1 METKNFIRTII
12 DKDIN
17 TAKYNGKVLT
27 RFPPEPNG
35 YLHIGHAKSIC
46 INFGIARDYNT
57 NCNLRFDDTN
67 PVKEDQEYI
76 DSIIE
81 DIKWLGFDWHE
92 NLFYA
97 SDYFDR
103 LYECAVT
110 LIKKGL
116 AYVCDLSASEIKDY
130 RGTLTEGGKI
140 SPFRSRSIEENL
152 DLFEKMKNGAFP
164 EGSKTLRAKI
174 DMNSPNINMRDPAIY
189 RIKFAEHHRTG
200 SKWCIYPMYDFTHCL
215 SDAFE
220 GITHSIC
227 TLEFEDHR
235 PLYDW
240 FIEAVDY
247 PWHPQ
252 QIEFARLNLKYTVMS
267 KRKLLDLVNDKFVDG
282 WNDPRMPTIAGM
294 RKRGY
299 TPKAIRNFCET
310 IGVSKAESIIDVEI
324 LENAVRDDLNQNAQ
338 RVLCVVNPLKL
349 VIENYPEGK
358 TEYIE
363 AVNNPNMELSSL
375 RLIPFSRNIFIEKE
389 DFLEDAPSNFFR
401 LKPGGEVR
409 LKYAFIIKC
418 KEVIKDANGEI
429 IEIRCEYYPETKG
442 GKTPEGKKI
451 KGTIHWTSVNE
462 SKKINLN
469 IYDRLFNVENPAGEE
484 EPFTKY
490 LSPNSLKVVEEAYI
504 EADIEELLKT
514 NKHFQFERIGY
525 FYLDSNVKT
534 LTFNKVVSLKDTW
547 VKVKN

>member
-12 DKDIN
+12 DKDLE

-57 NCNLRFDDTN
+57 ACNLRFDDTN

-81 DIKWLGFDWHE
+81 DIKWLGFDWNN

-97 SDYFDR
+97 SDYFEK
-103 LYECAVT
+103 LYDSAVM

-116 AYVCDLSASEIKDY
+116 AYVCELSANEIKDY
-130 RGTLTEGGKI
+130 RGTLTEGGKA
-140 SPFRSRSIEENL
+140 SPFRGRSVEENL
-152 DLFEKMKNGAFP
+152 ILFHKMRNGEYP

-174 DMNSPNINMRDPAIY
+174 DMSSPNINMRDPAIY

-220 GITHSIC
+220 CITHSIC

-240 FIEAVDY
+240 FIESVAY

-267 KRKLLDLVNDKFVDG
+267 KRKLLDLVNENFVSG
-282 WNDPRMPTIAGM
+282 WDDPRMPTIAGM
-294 RKRGY
+294 RCRGY
-299 TPKAIRNFCET
+299 TPKAIRSFCET
-310 IGVSKAESIIDVEI
+310 IGVSKAESVIDVEI
-324 LENAVRDDLNQNAQ
+324 LENAVRDDLNTNSQ

-349 VIENYPEGK
+349 VIENYPEDK
-358 TEYIE
+358 VEFIE
-363 AVNNPNMELSSL
+363 AVNNPNNENSGT
-375 RLIPFSRNIFIEKE
+375 RKIPFSKNIYIERE
-389 DFLEDAPSNFFR
+389 DFMEDAPNNFFR

-409 LKYAFIIKC
+409 LKYAYIIKC
-418 KEVIKDANGEI
+418 KEVIKDAQGNILEI
-429 IEIRCEYYPETKG
+429 KCEYYPETIG
-442 GKTPEGKKI
+442 GKTPIGRKI
-451 KGTIHWTSVNE
+451 KGTIHWASATE
-462 SKKINLN
+462 SRKIKLN
-469 IYDRLFNVENPAGEE
+469 IYDRLFNVENPSGEP

-490 LSPNSLKVVEEAYI
+490 LNPSSLKVIEKAYI
-504 EADIEELLKT
+504 EPDIDALLEKH
-514 NKHFQFERIGY
+514 KHFQFERIGY
-525 FYLDSNVKT
+525 FYHSPDNNF

-547 VKVKN
+547 AKIKN